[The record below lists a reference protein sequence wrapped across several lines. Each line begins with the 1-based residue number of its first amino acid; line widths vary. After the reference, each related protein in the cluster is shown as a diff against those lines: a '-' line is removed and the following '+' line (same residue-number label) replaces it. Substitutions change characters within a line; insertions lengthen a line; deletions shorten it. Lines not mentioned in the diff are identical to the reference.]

1 MATHPTDSG
10 PIRLAEHNW
19 FYVGG
24 GYVERAGKSM
34 LKGQMYVERYVPE
47 DASQPFPVV
56 MIHGGGQTGTN
67 FTATPDG
74 RRGWLHD
81 FLRAGYTVYIVDQP
95 ERARSSHAPDEDG
108 RFPLLHYDTLRTE
121 QRFTAPEAHMLWPQ
135 AKTHTRWPGSG
146 RKGDPVFDNFF
157 ASQVDMLESRD
168 VIEDL
173 NREAGLAL
181 LDEIGPAIL
190 LVHSQSGPFGW
201 LLGDARPDLVKG
213 ILSIEPNG
221 PPFYEVTLK
230 GGEEWYGYEDTPS
243 RPWGLTRMP
252 LAYDPPA
259 ATPEELNPVL
269 ETQAASDQVRGFL
282 QSEPARQLLNLQ
294 DIPVLLLAT
303 EASYHAT
310 YDACTSRYLSQ
321 AGVPHDFVRL
331 PDKGIR
337 GNGHMVMCEEN
348 NHEVADLLIEWL
360 GERVTPDGR

>member
-1 MATHPTDSG
+1 MAAHPTDSG
-10 PIRLAEHNW
+10 PIRLAEQNW

-24 GYVERAGKSM
+24 AYVERAGKSM

-47 DASQPFPVV
+47 DASQPVPVV

-121 QRFTAPEAHMLWPQ
+121 QRFTAPEVHKLWPQ
-135 AKTHTRWPGSG
+135 AETHTRWPGSG
-146 RKGDPVFDNFF
+146 QKGDPVFDNFF

-168 VIEDL
+168 VIEEL

-201 LLGDARPDLVKG
+201 LLGDARPDLVKA

-221 PPFYEVTLK
+221 PPFYEVILK
-230 GGEEWYGYEDTPS
+230 GGEDWYDYEDTPS

-252 LAYDPPA
+252 LTYDPPA
-259 ATPEELNPVL
+259 ASPEELEPVL
-269 ETQAASDQVRGFL
+269 EEKTDPGQVQGFL
-282 QSEPARQLLNLQ
+282 QSEPARKLPNLQ
-294 DIPVLLLAT
+294 HIPILLLTT

-310 YDACTSRYLSQ
+310 YDACTSRYLAQ
-321 AGVPHDFVRL
+321 AGVAHDFVRL
-331 PDKGIR
+331 AEMGIY
-337 GNGHMVMCEEN
+337 GNGHMVMCEDN

-360 GERVTPDGR
+360 ETRLTT